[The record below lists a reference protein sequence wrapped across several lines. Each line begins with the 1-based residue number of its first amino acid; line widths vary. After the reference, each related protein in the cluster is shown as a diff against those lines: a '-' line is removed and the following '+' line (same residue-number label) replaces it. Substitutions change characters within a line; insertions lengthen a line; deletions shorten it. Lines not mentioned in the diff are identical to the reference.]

1 MKQWSMFRSI
11 VIASDAGFGTA
22 VERFAIDSQH
32 LIVNKT
38 FTAFPQSAYEVSRL
52 ISAYD
57 PELVM
62 LENTIPERAL
72 ATATDLKTNAPEVA
86 LLAVGQRVSRTVE
99 QQLEAAGAS
108 VLCAPFSP
116 EEFVAAVKQA
126 IHGARRSGF
135 GHLYAFLPGKAGSG
149 ATTVALNVAMSMAG
163 ALQKKVFVLE
173 ADLHSGVMSTLL
185 GLKPRV
191 PLIDVLNKAEL
202 LDYSLWTNAIVQ
214 ANGVDFLLADRAKKT
229 PLPSWMDYHQLLRFA
244 SKRYEALIVDLPEVV
259 NEATAEIVQY
269 ARCTFVVCTPELASL
284 KLAEQRL
291 QELTVRNAP
300 SDAMKIVL
308 NRWHKSDMNANEV
321 AELLRRP
328 VYHVIRNDYRAVS
341 RAIGG
346 SRPVDANTEVGR
358 ELMEFSKKLAGVG
371 AAAQPARSKFSF
383 F

>member
-1 MKQWSMFRSI
+1 MFRSVI
-11 VIASDAGFGTA
+11 IASDAGFGTA
-22 VERFAIDSQH
+22 VERFAINSEH

-38 FTAFPQSAYEVSRL
+38 LSSFPQSAYEVSRV
-52 ISAYD
+52 ISGYD

-72 ATATDLKTNAPEVA
+72 TTAKELKASAPEVA
-86 LLAVGQRVSRTVE
+86 LLAVGERVSPTIE
-99 QQLEAAGAS
+99 QQFQAVGAS

-185 GLKPRV
+185 GVKPRV
-191 PLIDVLNKAEL
+191 PLIDVLNKADS
-202 LDYSLWTNAIVQ
+202 LDYSTWMNAIVQ
-214 ANGVDFLLADRAKKT
+214 ANGVDFLLADRVKKT

-244 SKRYEALIVDLPEVV
+244 SKRYQVLVVDLPEVV

-291 QELTVRNAP
+291 QELAVKNTPA
-300 SDAMKIVL
+300 DAMKVVL
-308 NRWHKSDMNANEV
+308 NRWHKSDMKAEDV

-328 VYHVIRNDYRAVS
+328 VYYVIRNDYRSVNRAINGS
-341 RAIGG
+341 RAVE
-346 SRPVDANTEVGR
+346 PNTEVGR
-358 ELMEFSKKLAGVG
+358 ELMEFSKKLVLGET
-371 AAAQPARSKFSF
+371 AAQPARSKFSF

>member
-1 MKQWSMFRSI
+1 MFRSVI
-11 VIASDAGFGTA
+11 IASDAGFGTA
-22 VERFAIDSQH
+22 VERFAINSEH

-38 FTAFPQSAYEVSRL
+38 LSSFPQSAYEVSRV
-52 ISAYD
+52 ISGYD

-72 ATATDLKTNAPEVA
+72 TTAKELKASAPEVA
-86 LLAVGQRVSRTVE
+86 LLAVGERVSPTIE
-99 QQLEAAGAS
+99 QQFQAVGAS

-185 GLKPRV
+185 GVKPRV
-191 PLIDVLNKAEL
+191 PLIDVLNKADS
-202 LDYSLWTNAIVQ
+202 LDYSTWMNAIVQ
-214 ANGVDFLLADRAKKT
+214 ANGVDLLLADRVKKT

-244 SKRYEALIVDLPEVV
+244 SKRYQVLVVDLPEVV

-291 QELTVRNAP
+291 QELAVKNTPA
-300 SDAMKIVL
+300 DAMKVVL
-308 NRWHKSDMNANEV
+308 NRWHKSDMKAEDV

-328 VYHVIRNDYRAVS
+328 VYYVIRNDYRSVNRAINGS
-341 RAIGG
+341 RAVE
-346 SRPVDANTEVGR
+346 PNTEVGR
-358 ELMEFSKKLAGVG
+358 ELMEFSKKLVLGET
-371 AAAQPARSKFSF
+371 AAQPARSKFSF